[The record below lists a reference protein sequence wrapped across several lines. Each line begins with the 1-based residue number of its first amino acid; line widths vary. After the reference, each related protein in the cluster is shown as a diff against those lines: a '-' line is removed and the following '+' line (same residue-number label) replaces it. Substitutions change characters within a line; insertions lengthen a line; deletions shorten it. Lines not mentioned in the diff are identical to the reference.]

1 MPPPHDPPPHDPP
14 PRGPRPHDS
23 WSRDSRP
30 RDSRAHDP
38 RHLDPRLLRAFVAV
52 AEDLHFTRAAARL
65 YVAQQ
70 SLSRDIRRVE
80 RELGAELFVR
90 TTRQVSLTA
99 DGVRLLPYARR
110 VLAAY
115 DELAVAWARDDRP
128 LLFDVGAP
136 VSTAHRLLRRARES
150 APDVEFVARFHSG
163 LTGAAAEIA
172 AGRLD
177 VSAGRVAGLPPELLD
192 VLDHR
197 PVRFERI
204 AVLLPGD
211 HRLAALEEVPLAA
224 LAGESLYAAAGN
236 PATAEWTDL
245 AVRLFAGRGIE
256 LAEPFPEIDG
266 PEEFAR
272 VIRKRRWSVLASTE
286 FIGVPG
292 MVLRP
297 VVDPVPLSPV
307 SLVWRKSLRHPGL
320 SALHAAIDEAVA
332 GHGWLEMPPG
342 SWLPAVDMAMCGQI
356 RGRYEQL

>member
-1 MPPPHDPPPHDPP
+1 MPQRPPDIE
-14 PRGPRPHDS
+14 
-23 WSRDSRP
+23 
-30 RDSRAHDP
+30 
-38 RHLDPRLLRAFVAV
+38 PRLLRAFVAV

-70 SLSRDIRRVE
+70 ALSRDVRRVE

-99 DGVRLLPYARR
+99 EGVRLLPYARR

-115 DELAVAWARDDRP
+115 DELAAAWTHDQRP
-128 LLFDVGAP
+128 LLVDVGAP
-136 VSTAHRLLRRARES
+136 VGTASQLLARAREL

-163 LTGAAAEIA
+163 LTGGAAEIV

-177 VSAGRVAGLPPELLD
+177 VSAGRIAGLAPEVLD
-192 VLDHR
+192 LLDHR
-197 PVRFERI
+197 PVRFERM
-204 AVLLPGD
+204 AVLLPEE
-211 HRLAALEEVPLAA
+211 HRLAALDEVPLDA
-224 LAGESLYAAAGN
+224 LAGETLYAAAGN

-245 AVRLFAGRGIE
+245 AARLFAGRGIG
-256 LAEPFPEIDG
+256 LAESFPEIDG
-266 PEEFAR
+266 EEEFAR
-272 VIRKRRWSVLASTE
+272 VIRKRRWSVLASTV

-297 VVDPVPLSPV
+297 LVYPVPLSPV

-320 SALHAAIDEAVA
+320 SALHQAIDEGVA
-332 GHGWLEMPPG
+332 AQGWLDMPAG

-356 RGRYEQL
+356 RGLYEQL